1 MKRTKLSFLF
11 AALSLTFALASCGGD
26 DDNPAPS
33 GGDCLADKIT
43 LAQTAVNNLASQ
55 HAVQITFDA
64 KNTASRKYDVTTGQE
79 KQIWAEIKVT
89 TTDNTVYTE
98 DQPLLINQLNAGATA
113 SVTQSVDYGAG
124 KTYKSYTIRTYC
136 K

>member
-1 MKRTKLSFLF
+1 MKRTKLSLLF
-11 AALSLTFALASCGGD
+11 AALSLTFALTSCGGD
-26 DDNPAPS
+26 DDNPTPAS
-33 GGDCLADKIT
+33 DDCLADKIT
-43 LAQTAVNNLASQ
+43 LTQTKVDDFASQ

-64 KNTASRKYDVTTGQE
+64 KNTASSNYDVTTGRA

-98 DQPLLINQLNAGATA
+98 QQPLLINQLNAGATT
-113 SVTQSVDYGAG
+113 SVTQTADYGET
-124 KTYKSYTIRTYC
+124 KTYKSYTIRLYC